1 MYCIEFRYFLAIRN
15 MTLINIK
22 LGQKAQGRRHWV
34 FALLLA
40 LTCASISMS
49 ATAARNTL
57 RVLAWPG
64 YADADLVKV
73 FEQRTGSRVEV
84 TFIDTDE
91 LLWQRIN
98 QNGAQDFDVFAVNTA
113 ELQRYIATNLVAPIN
128 AAAVPNMARQQALFR
143 DADKIPGLVHS
154 GKRYAVPYTYSEM
167 GLIYD
172 RLQLDTPPT
181 SIAALWDPRY
191 KGKVLLYNS
200 GTQNFSLAAQLL
212 GNSNPFQLKDKQWPA
227 AVDRLIDLRRNSGGF
242 YKQPEESVELF
253 KNKFAA
259 LMFAN
264 YGSQQ
269 VKLLKAAGIDVG
281 YVIPKEGALAWLDCW
296 AITARAHDS
305 RLAHQWIDYML
316 EPQPGQILLERQGL
330 ANTTSPSAYLTQND
344 AIRWLEVVENV
355 SRREQLWERIVSGDR
370 ASKVLGP

>member
-1 MYCIEFRYFLAIRN
+1 MRIMKLIKNNIRKK
-15 MTLINIK
+15 T
-22 LGQKAQGRRHWV
+22 QGRRHWL
-34 FALLLA
+34 FTSLLA
-40 LTCASISMS
+40 LTCAGISAS
-49 ATAARNTL
+49 ATAAPNTL

-91 LLWQRIN
+91 VLWQRIN

-113 ELQRYIATNLVAPIN
+113 ELQRYIASNLVAPIN
-128 AAAVPNMARQQALFR
+128 AAAAPNIAKQQALFR
-143 DADKIPGLVHS
+143 DAEKIPGLVHS
-154 GKRYAVPYTYSEM
+154 GKRYAVPYTFSEM

-172 RLQLDTPPT
+172 RAQISTPPT
-181 SIAALWDPRY
+181 SIAVLWDPRY
-191 KGKVLLYNS
+191 QGKVLLYNG
-200 GTQNFSLAAQLL
+200 GTHNFSLAAQVL
-212 GNSNPFQLKDKQWPA
+212 GNSNPFQLQDKQWSA
-227 AVDRLIDLRRNSGGF
+227 AVERLIALRRNASGF
-242 YKQPEESVELF
+242 YKQPDESAELF
-253 KNKFAA
+253 KHKFAA

-316 EPQPGQILLERQGL
+316 EPQPGRALLEHQGL
-330 ANTTSPSAYLTQND
+330 ANTTSPSPYLTSND
-344 AIRWLEVVENV
+344 RIRWLEPVENV
-355 SRREQLWERIVSGDR
+355 TRREQLWERIVSGDR
-370 ASKVLGP
+370 ASKVLAP

>member
-1 MYCIEFRYFLAIRN
+1 MHLMKWIENNISQRTQSRRY
-15 MTLINIK
+15 
-22 LGQKAQGRRHWV
+22 WV
-34 FALLLA
+34 FTSLLA
-40 LTCASISMS
+40 LTCAGISRS
-49 ATAARNTL
+49 PAAAQNTL

-91 LLWQRIN
+91 MLWQRIN
-98 QNGAQDFDVFAVNTA
+98 QNGAQDFDVFALNTA
-113 ELQRYIATNLVAPIN
+113 ELQRYIARNLVAPIN
-128 AAAVPNMARQQALFR
+128 AAAVPNIARQQARFR
-143 DADKIPGLVHS
+143 DADKISGLVHS

-172 RLQLDTPPT
+172 RLQIDTPPT

-191 KGKVLLYNS
+191 HGKVLLYNG
-200 GTQNFSLAAQLL
+200 GTHNFSLAAQVL
-212 GNSNPFQLKDKQWPA
+212 GNSKPFQLHDKQWPA
-227 AVDRLIDLRRNSGGF
+227 AVDRLIALRRNAGGF

-253 KNKFAA
+253 KHNVAA

-269 VKLLKAAGIDVG
+269 VKLLKTAGVDVG

-296 AITARAHDS
+296 AITARAHNS

-316 EPQPGQILLERQGL
+316 EPQPGRALLERQGL
-330 ANTTSPSAYLTQND
+330 ANTTSPAPYLTNND
-344 AIRWLEVVENV
+344 RILWLEPVENV
-355 SRREQLWERIVSGDR
+355 TRREQLWERIVSGDR
-370 ASKVLGP
+370 ASKVLAP